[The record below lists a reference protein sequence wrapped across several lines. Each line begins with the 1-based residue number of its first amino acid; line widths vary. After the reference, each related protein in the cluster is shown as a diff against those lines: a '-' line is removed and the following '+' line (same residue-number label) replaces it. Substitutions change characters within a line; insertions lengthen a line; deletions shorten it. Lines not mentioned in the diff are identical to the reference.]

1 MATLD
6 PVCGMMVEPAT
17 AAGSW
22 NHQATTYHFC
32 SLGCRDKFQR
42 DPEKY
47 LAHAAEGRFA
57 GHHHESVPLDR
68 SPTAGTRGV
77 RYICPMCPGVVSD
90 LPGPCPRC
98 GMALEPERVAADEAD
113 NPELV
118 DMARRLKF
126 GTIIGVPVIVLAMA
140 DMIPGRPVTHFLS
153 MRSILAIE
161 GVLSTPIVFWA
172 GWPFFVRAWHSL
184 VNRSLNM
191 FSLIALGVGAA
202 YLFSVAAVLAPHHFP
217 VGFQSHH
224 GVEGYFESAVA
235 VTLLVLLGQVLELRA
250 RRSTGDAIRKLIG
263 LTPKTARIVLPDG
276 REEDLDVELIQVG
289 DRVRIRPGERVP
301 VDGVVREGQSAID
314 ESMVTGE
321 PIPVARKPGDNVT
334 AGTLNGTGSLVI
346 EAERVGEGT
355 LLAQII
361 QLVSHAQRSRA
372 PVQHQVDRV
381 AAWFVPVVVVLSGA
395 TFLLWAILSRESGL
409 AYGLVNAIAVLV
421 IACPCALGLATPMAV
436 MVGSGRGAEL
446 GVLVRNAAA
455 LEGLASVDTVAFDK
469 TGTLTV
475 GKPDLVA
482 TEPAADWDEAT
493 LLRVVAAL
501 ERQSEHPLADAIV
514 RAAASRGLETLPV
527 TDFVAVSGEGI
538 RGVVDGHT
546 VVAGSAA
553 FLKNQGIEGA
563 NDERALDHR
572 RRGQTA
578 LFAGIDGRMAGVLA
592 VADPI
597 RPTAAET
604 LSRLRQLGLRLV
616 MLTGDHRVTAEA
628 VANELGITEIAAG
641 VRPADKA
648 DHIARLQS
656 QGRRVAFAG
665 DGINDAPALAVARVG
680 IAMGTGAD
688 VAIETAAVTLI
699 HPDVRGVER
708 AIRLGRAVRSTIR
721 QNLVMAFLYN
731 VLAIPIAAG
740 VLWPITGTLIS
751 PAIAGAAMSLSS
763 LSVIV
768 NALRLRRVAG

>member
-1 MATLD
+1 
-6 PVCGMMVEPAT
+6 
-17 AAGSW
+17 
-22 NHQATTYHFC
+22 
-32 SLGCRDKFQR
+32 
-42 DPEKY
+42 
-47 LAHAAEGRFA
+47 
-57 GHHHESVPLDR
+57 
-68 SPTAGTRGV
+68 
-77 RYICPMCPGVVSD
+77 
-90 LPGPCPRC
+90 
-98 GMALEPERVAADEAD
+98 MALEPERVAADEAD